1 MRLLQNVFVE
11 LEILSNPS
19 PVILM
24 FVIMEAGVWKDV
36 GVLGASALEVL
47 KVLDVNKQPDLSG
60 VKAGPGTHPWN
71 SVKTPI
77 YLLNL

>member
-1 MRLLQNVFVE
+1 MFVE
-11 LEILSNPS
+11 LEISLNPS

-24 FVIMEAGVWKDV
+24 FVITEAGVWKDV
-36 GVLGASALEVL
+36 GELDASALEVL
-47 KVLDVNKQPDLSG
+47 KVLDVNKQPGLSG

-77 YLLNL
+77 YLLSL

>member
-1 MRLLQNVFVE
+1 MFVE

-24 FVIMEAGVWKDV
+24 FVIMEADVWKDV
-36 GVLGASALEVL
+36 GVLGVNVQEVL
-47 KVLDVNKQPDLSG
+47 KVLDVNKQPGLSG
-60 VKAGPGTHPWN
+60 VKAGLGTHPWN

>member
-1 MRLLQNVFVE
+1 MFVE

-24 FVIMEAGVWKDV
+24 FVIMEADVWKDV
-36 GVLGASALEVL
+36 GVLDVNVLEVL
-47 KVLDVNKQPDLSG
+47 KVLDVNKQPGLSG
-60 VKAGPGTHPWN
+60 VKAGLGTHPWN

>member
-1 MRLLQNVFVE
+1 MFVE
-11 LEILSNPS
+11 LEISSNPS
-19 PVILM
+19 PAILM

-36 GVLGASALEVL
+36 GVLDASALEVL
-47 KVLDVNKQPDLSG
+47 KVLDVNKQPGLSG
-60 VKAGPGTHPWN
+60 AKAGLGTHPWN

>member
-1 MRLLQNVFVE
+1 LRLLQNVFVE
-11 LEILSNPS
+11 LEISSNPS

-36 GVLGASALEVL
+36 GVLGVSALEVL
-47 KVLDVNKQPDLSG
+47 KVLDVNKQPGLSG
-60 VKAGPGTHPWN
+60 AKAGLGTHPWN

>member
-1 MRLLQNVFVE
+1 MFVE
-11 LEILSNPS
+11 LEISLNPS

-36 GVLGASALEVL
+36 GVLGVSALEVL

-60 VKAGPGTHPWN
+60 AKAGLGTHPWN